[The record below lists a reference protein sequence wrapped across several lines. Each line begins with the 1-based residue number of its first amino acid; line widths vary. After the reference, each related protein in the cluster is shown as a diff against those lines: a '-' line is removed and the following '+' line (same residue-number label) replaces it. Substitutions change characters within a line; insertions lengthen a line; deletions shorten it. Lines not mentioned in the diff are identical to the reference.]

1 MQNLNQNF
9 YGFMGKLH
17 NHESKTES
25 DRRGAGVV
33 ARRGAPPI
41 DVKSKAELLPQLG

>member
-1 MQNLNQNF
+1 MALWVNSITMSQKLNQTDAEQE
-9 YGFMGKLH
+9 Y
-17 NHESKTES
+17 
-25 DRRGAGVV
+25 V